1 MPLQGSGDMTFAQV
15 YNEITGESQVNPT
28 ISITLAELGQL
39 QNSIGQTIALNQYYT
54 PRPDGNL
61 PTVFPTEW
69 YLYCQR
75 CNIPNPYLTITKSAP
90 TSSNIST
97 PFSYSITLTNNGT
110 TATNGTI
117 TITDTLQSNLSYVSS
132 GGGFNVTVNGQ
143 LITATFSGAVDV
155 GIQITLIINVQS
167 SVAGA
172 YYNYAS
178 VTGGGENITKTSNTT
193 TTNVAQ
199 IYFNSSVTKR
209 LVRTIQKNDCG
220 AYGTGTFQEV
230 YSPFFT
236 GTHQSTI
243 SQEDADYYANINAT
257 ELCNQWLDANG
268 QAVANQYG
276 SCSFSYPNMT
286 LSKTMPSAFN
296 INQSGTVRI
305 LMRIFAS
312 ATSGQIVMSD
322 VLPSGFEFVSMGQ
335 IPSPFT
341 GSVSGRTVTFT
352 TSNSLPIDYYGEFLF
367 TVRGITFGNYTNFAS
382 AYGGNII
389 NNYAQSNT
397 VSTYVFGAPSFSFSS
412 GVDNY
417 TYNNGTNINWNAAP
431 TDLVFHYNILTI
443 NNQPSTNNSIV
454 KTEFELPIPFRVVD
468 NIQVFYNFDYFTFSQ
483 GSAFNIVVFTQKDN
497 VTVPVGQYE
506 FYVFFSLPITYY
518 RMSTVSQ
525 DENLRPNDNLVIDD
539 LNITVPRVRTT
550 LINNYVNNTFINQSQ
565 SQIIWSNNYT
575 FFPNFVY
582 CNGSNLTDK
591 DGLTY
596 SYSVNNENNFS
607 EQLPISQINNQYF
620 GSQIYVVNPTRDTS
634 PGVLSVSYP
643 HQRVIDNFFS
653 PDEYQFGVFIFYKI
667 YYYGVQTLLCNN
679 YGIDSHETYIDTT
692 FNEPKV
698 RSTIFKIRK
707 NGAGQYLNLNGQ
719 PITPEN

>member
-1 MPLQGSGDMTFAQV
+1 MPLQGSGAMSFADV
-15 YNEITGESQVNPT
+15 YNEMTGESQTNPP
-28 ISITLAELGQL
+28 ISITAAELGQL
-39 QNSIGQTIALNQYYT
+39 QNSSGQTIPLNQYYT
-54 PRPDGNL
+54 PRPDGSL

-143 LITATFSGAVDV
+143 LITATFSGVVNV

-178 VTGGGENITKTSNTT
+178 VSGGGENITKTSNTT

-276 SCSFSYPNMT
+276 TCSYGYPNMT
-286 LSKTMPSAFN
+286 LGKSMPGAFN

-305 LMRIFAS
+305 QMRILAN

-322 VLPSGFEFVSMGQ
+322 VLPSGFEFVSMVDV
-335 IPSPFT
+335 PSPFSS
-341 GSVSGRTVTFT
+341 SVNGRTVTFT
-352 TSNSLPIDYYGEFLF
+352 TNNSLPIDYFGEFVF
-367 TVRGITFGNYTNFAS
+367 TIRAITFGNYTNFAS

-397 VSTYVFGAPSFSFSS
+397 VSTYVFGAPSFSFTS
-412 GVDNY
+412 N
-417 TYNNGTNINWNAAP
+417 TINNSFIHSAPINATP
-431 TDLVFHYNILTI
+431 TDEAYYNYIITI
-443 NNQPSTNNSIV
+443 GNQPSTNSTLLAARITLPGHLRIV
-454 KTEFELPIPFRVVD
+454 DHVS
-468 NIQVFYNFDYFTFSQ
+468 VFINETYFFYSQ
-483 GSAFNIVVFTQKDN
+483 GLVPNELLIFQRNN
-497 VTVPVGQYE
+497 VTVPVGQYL
-506 FYVFFSLPITYY
+506 FAVRINLVIDYY
-518 RMSTVSQ
+518 RMSSISQ
-525 DENLRPNDNLVIDD
+525 PETGRPGDNLIV
-539 LNITVPRVRTT
+539 NSNSTVVPRR
-550 LINNYVNNTFINQSQ
+550 
-565 SQIIWSNNYT
+565 QIT
-575 FFPNFVY
+575 NFK
-582 CNGSNLTDK
+582 G
-591 DGLTY
+591 
-596 SYSVNNENNFS
+596 F
-607 EQLPISQINNQYF
+607 
-620 GSQIYVVNPTRDTS
+620 
-634 PGVLSVSYP
+634 VSG
-643 HQRVIDNFFS
+643 REVDNR
-653 PDEYQFGVFIFYKI
+653 
-667 YYYGVQTLLCNN
+667 N
-679 YGIDSHETYIDTT
+679 
-692 FNEPKV
+692 
-698 RSTIFKIRK
+698 
-707 NGAGQYLNLNGQ
+707 
-719 PITPEN
+719 